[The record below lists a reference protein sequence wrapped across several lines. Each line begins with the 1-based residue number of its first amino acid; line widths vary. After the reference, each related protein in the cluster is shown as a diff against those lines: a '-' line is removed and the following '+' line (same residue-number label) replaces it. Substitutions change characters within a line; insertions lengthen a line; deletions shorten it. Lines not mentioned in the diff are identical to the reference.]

1 MTAMTPITFFV
12 PGNPKDLKRHR
23 SYTTRAG
30 IHVNVDP
37 NRDDKLDFLGKALQ
51 YRPEEPTRD
60 PVCLRLTCV
69 FPRPKNHYRT
79 GRNAHLLK
87 EPAPYWYNS
96 TPDADNIL
104 KFVGDALNGI
114 FWKDDRQVIPTGVYR
129 LYGPT
134 PGIKISLYE
143 PTSFDVQDAEMSLES

>member
-1 MTAMTPITFFV
+1 MTPISFFV
-12 PGNPKDLKRHR
+12 PGNPKGLKRHR

-37 NRDDKLDFLGKALQ
+37 NRDDKMDFLAKAMLH
-51 YRPEEPTRD
+51 RPEEPTRD
-60 PVCLRLTCV
+60 PVCMELTCV
-69 FPRPKNHYRT
+69 FPRPKSHYRT

-87 EPAPYWYNS
+87 DTAPYWYSS

-129 LYGPT
+129 VYGPA
-134 PGIKISLYE
+134 PGIRVRLYE
-143 PTSFDVQDAEMSLES
+143 PTSFDVQHAEMSLEP